1 MIIFNMTPQELFN
14 EIRTYCQANANEA
27 IVRKYAKYFKEGF
40 DAYGLTRELLE
51 NKVDEIIKREAVDID
66 LVYQTSPLLLK
77 AGKYEETSFA
87 ILLLNAFSRQFDKT
101 TFIEIGKW
109 FDIGITNWGHTDAL
123 CAYFFREFFK
133 RKIIPLEDLSPW
145 REATN
150 KYQRRAVPVALIEI
164 LRAKGDFDGLLEF
177 IDPMMPDPE
186 RVVHQ
191 GLGWFLREA
200 WKRYPEPVESFLMKW
215 KDSAARLI
223 FQYAT
228 EKMSKEYR
236 LKFRKNR

>member
-1 MIIFNMTPQELFN
+1 MTPHKLFD
-14 EIRTYCQANANEA
+14 EIRAYCQENADEA
-27 IVRKYAKYFKEGF
+27 IVRKYAKYFKEGY

-51 NKVDEIIKREAVDID
+51 NKVDEIIKRETVDIE

-77 AGKYEETSFA
+77 TGKYEETSFA
-87 ILLLNAFSRQFDKT
+87 ILLLNAFSKQFDKT

-133 RKIIPLEDLSPW
+133 RKIIAIEDLSAW
-145 REATN
+145 RKATN
-150 KYQRRAVPVALIEI
+150 KYQRRAVPVAMIEI
-164 LRAKGDFDGLLEF
+164 LRAKGDFNGLLEF
-177 IDPMMPDPE
+177 IDPMMLDPE

-200 WKRYPEPVESFLMKW
+200 WKRYPNAVEDFLMKW
-215 KDSAARLI
+215 KDTAARLI

-228 EKMSKEYR
+228 EKMSKDER
-236 LKFRKNR
+236 VRFRKNKNK

>member
-1 MIIFNMTPQELFN
+1 MEPIFASRYSFSTGYSRVKPYPPWRSTHSEETLWA
-14 EIRTYCQANANEA
+14 TC
-27 IVRKYAKYFKEGF
+27 
-40 DAYGLTRELLE
+40 
-51 NKVDEIIKREAVDID
+51 
-66 LVYQTSPLLLK
+66 
-77 AGKYEETSFA
+77 EETSFA
-87 ILLLNAFSRQFDKT
+87 ILLLNAFSKQFDKT

-133 RKIIPLEDLSPW
+133 RKIIAIEDLSAW
-145 REATN
+145 RKASN
-150 KYQRRAVPVALIEI
+150 KYQRRAVPVAMIEI
-164 LRAKGDFDGLLEF
+164 LRAKGDFNGLLEF

-200 WKRYPEPVESFLMKW
+200 WKRYPNAVEDLLMKW
-215 KDSAARLI
+215 KDTAARLI

-228 EKMSKEYR
+228 EKMSKEER
-236 LKFRKNR
+236 MKFRKTKDKKQITNIK

>member
-1 MIIFNMTPQELFN
+1 MTPQDLFK
-14 EIRTYCQANANEA
+14 EIRTYCQANASEA
-27 IVRKYAKYFKEGF
+27 IVKKYKRYFKEGY

-51 NKVDEIIKREAVDID
+51 NKVNEITTLEGVDLD
-66 LVYQTSPLLLK
+66 LVYKTSPLLLK
-77 AGKYEETSFA
+77 TGKYEETSFA
-87 ILLLNAFSRQFDKT
+87 ILLLNAFSKQFDKT

-109 FDIGITNWGHTDAL
+109 FDIGINNWGHTDAL

-133 RKIIPLEDLSPW
+133 RKIIPLNDLSSW
-145 REATN
+145 RKAVN
-150 KYQRRAVPVALIEI
+150 KYQRRAVPVAMIEI

-177 IDPMMPDPE
+177 IEPMMPDQE

-200 WKRYPEPVESFLMKW
+200 WKRYPEPVETFLMKW
-215 KDSAARLI
+215 KDSAPRLI

-228 EKMSKEYR
+228 EKMSKDER
-236 LKFRKNR
+236 VKFRRTKNK